1 MAERALCIAV
11 DGRELL
17 GHPTGVGRYLS
28 EVLDAWHADPTW
40 PHQLTIVVPAPPPA
54 DLIARYRRTTWSVTG
69 GTAGTWWEQTRL
81 PRAVRQL
88 AADVLFA
95 PAYTGPIRPPC
106 PMVLTIHDL
115 SYFAHREWFGWREG
129 VRRRWVTHAAARRA
143 TAILTVSEFAGA
155 DVVARLSVPASR
167 VYVVK
172 HGAPVEAASTADS
185 QSPVVLYVGSLFERR
200 HLPDLVAGFARL
212 AATRADARL
221 VVVGQDR
228 SRHGIDPR
236 RLAVRHGVASQVEWH
251 RYLPEHA
258 LIAQY
263 ARARAFAF
271 LSDYEGFGMTPLEA
285 MAFGVPPIVLDTPVA
300 REIYGDAAVLVPA
313 DPEAIADA
321 LVAVIEDGPVRAD
334 LVARGRRRLGL
345 FSWARSAQAIRCVI
359 EEAAGG

>member
-1 MAERALCIAV
+1 MAERALRIAI

-17 GHPTGVGRYLS
+17 GRPTGVGRYLS
-28 EVLDAWHADPTW
+28 EVLDAWEADPTW
-40 PHQLTIVVPAPPPA
+40 PHQLAIIVPAPPEA
-54 DLIARYRRTTWSVTG
+54 DLIARYRRATWSVAAG
-69 GTAGTWWEQTRL
+69 SAGTWWEQTRL
-81 PRAVRQL
+81 PRAVRRL

-129 VRRRWVTHAAARRA
+129 LRRRWITHAAARRA
-143 TAILTVSEFAGA
+143 TAILAVSEFAGT
-155 DVVARLSVPASR
+155 DIVARLSVPASR

-172 HGAPVEAASTADS
+172 HGAPAETAAAGDR
-185 QSPVVLYVGSLFERR
+185 QAPVVLYVGSLFERR
-200 HLPDLVAGFARL
+200 HLPDLVAGFARF
-212 AATRADARL
+212 AATRANARL

-228 SRHGIDPR
+228 SRRGLDPL
-236 RLAVRHGVASQVEWH
+236 RLAARHGVASQVEWH

-285 MAFGVPPIVLDTPVA
+285 MAFGVPPVVLDTPVA
-300 REIYGDAAVLVPA
+300 REIYGNAAAFVPA
-313 DPEAIADA
+313 DPAAIADA
-321 LVAVIEDGPVRAD
+321 LASVIEEGPARAD
-334 LVARGRRRLGL
+334 LLAKGRRQFGL
-345 FSWARSAQAIRCVI
+345 FSWARSAQAIRRVI